1 MGRSTSPWSDEK
13 LERLLGNL
21 LRIGVLLS
29 AAVVLVGGIFYLAYQ
44 GTHIPHYRVFQGE
57 PTGLR
62 SVSGIIR
69 DALGL
74 QSQGVIQLG
83 ILILIA
89 TPIARVLFS
98 VWAFSRE
105 RDRTYVLVTAG
116 VFGLLLFS
124 LLGGRL

>member
-1 MGRSTSPWSDEK
+1 MGKTTLTWTDEK
-13 LERLLGNL
+13 MEKILGNL
-21 LRIGVLLS
+21 LRIGVLI
-29 AAVVLVGGIFYLAYQ
+29 AAMVALVGGIFYLAYQ
-44 GTHIPHYRVFQGE
+44 GTRIPHYQVFQGE

-62 SVSGIIR
+62 SVAGIIR
-69 DALGL
+69 DALHL
-74 QSQGVIQLG
+74 QPPGVIQLG

-98 VWAFSRE
+98 VLAFFRE
-105 RDRTYVLVTAG
+105 KDLTYVLVTAV